1 MTRQRAIVIGS
12 GIGGIACAIR
22 LQSLGFDTQI
32 VEQLGDVGGRA
43 YVRRVDGFVFDMGP
57 TVLTVPH
64 FIEELFSLERDAAML
79 DQPDFPPSVLA
90 EGSRIVSGASGGP
103 NTQRYVDIV
112 PILPFYRIYFD
123 DGSFF
128 DYDAD
133 PVNVRAQ
140 IARLAPE
147 DLDGY
152 ERFHE
157 AARAIFERGFLELG
171 YTYFGSLGSMVGVL
185 PDLLKLGAI
194 QPLFSL
200 ISKFFKSDKMRQ
212 VFSFEPLLI
221 GGNPLKVPAIYAMIH
236 FVEKTWGVHFAVG
249 GTGALVAAM
258 VRKFEELGGSVRLNA
273 KVDRI
278 EVEKRGRKR
287 VATGVT
293 LANGETLAA
302 DLVVSNAD
310 YATTYLK
317 LVDKAHRR
325 INRDA
330 LVKFRKQSMSLMVI
344 YFGYR
349 MQDGDPDLRHHNI
362 ILGPRYEELLTDI
375 FERKILADDFSQ
387 YLHIPTI
394 TDPSLSPAGHHAAYT
409 LIPVPNNDSDID
421 WDAVGEGFAE
431 TVLTFLDERGYIPG
445 LRERI
450 VHRSFVTPDYFE
462 EVLGSHLGNGFGV
475 EPRMT
480 QTAFFRP
487 HNRSEDVANLYLV
500 GQGTQPGGGTPS
512 VMMSAKMT
520 AREIAR
526 DFAIDPRIVGGV
538 PAEVGDDRPLAMGL
552 AEVWTV
558 RPGMRAT
565 RLLASARQADTWT
578 AKALA
583 AGQRATTPAAAQPRM
598 ASTKASS
605 RMRRIGLQC
614 RHRRS

>member
-22 LQSLGFDTQI
+22 LQSLGFDTQV

-79 DQPDFPPSVLA
+79 NEPDFPPSVLA

-123 DGSFF
+123 DGTFF

-200 ISKFFKSDKMRQ
+200 ISKYFKSDKMRQ

-249 GTGALVAAM
+249 GTGALVKAM
-258 VRKFEELGGSVRLNA
+258 VRKFEELGGTVRLNA

-278 EVEKRGRKR
+278 DVEKRGRKR
-287 VATGVT
+287 VATGMT

-325 INRDA
+325 INRDT

-394 TDPSLSPAGHHAAYT
+394 TDPSLAPAGHHAAYT
-409 LIPVPNNDSDID
+409 LIPVPNNQSDID
-421 WDAVGEGFAE
+421 WDAVGEGFAD
-431 TVLTFLDERGYIPG
+431 TVLKFLDERGYIPG

-526 DFAIDPRIVGGV
+526 DFAIDPQIVGGV
-538 PAEVGDDRPLAMGL
+538 PRARVDDRPLAMGL
-552 AEVWTV
+552 EEV
-558 RPGMRAT
+558 
-565 RLLASARQADTWT
+565 
-578 AKALA
+578 
-583 AGQRATTPAAAQPRM
+583 
-598 ASTKASS
+598 
-605 RMRRIGLQC
+605 
-614 RHRRS
+614 

>member
-22 LQSLGFDTQI
+22 LQSLGFETQV

-79 DQPDFPPSVLA
+79 DEPDFPPSVLA

-147 DLDGY
+147 DLEGY

-200 ISKFFKSDKMRQ
+200 ISKYFKSDKMRQ

-258 VRKFEELGGSVRLNA
+258 VRKFEELGGTVRLNA

-317 LVDKAHRR
+317 LVEKAHRR

-394 TDPSLSPAGHHAAYT
+394 TDPSLAPAGHHAAYT
-409 LIPVPNNDSDID
+409 LIPVPNNQSDID
-421 WDAVGEGFAE
+421 WDAVGEGFAD

-487 HNRSEDVANLYLV
+487 HNRSEDVTNLYLV

-538 PAEVGDDRPLAMGL
+538 PAGIGDDRALAMGL
-552 AEVWTV
+552 AEV
-558 RPGMRAT
+558 
-565 RLLASARQADTWT
+565 
-578 AKALA
+578 
-583 AGQRATTPAAAQPRM
+583 
-598 ASTKASS
+598 
-605 RMRRIGLQC
+605 
-614 RHRRS
+614 